1 MDTCFCEKSFIG
13 RSFLVLEILKGGTL
27 CPTPIPPWLH
37 KSENAMV
44 NRIYGHIEKSDLV
57 VSVSRSDNFKKYAI
71 LFKKCADIF
80 KKFPV
85 IILKKWKAIC
95 RKCTELCKK
104 CTANEEV
111 NEPLGPSYSMRLMV
125 LYFLFLF
132 VFGVICRL
140 YFLFLIFTCVLVDVI
155 HDTRL

>member
-1 MDTCFCEKSFIG
+1 MG
-13 RSFLVLEILKGGTL
+13 YLV
-27 CPTPIPPWLH
+27 PHPHSP
-37 KSENAMV
+37 MV
-44 NRIYGHIEKSDLV
+44 NRIYGHIEKSDFF

-95 RKCTELCKK
+95 RKCTVIFKKWTELCKK
-104 CTANEEV
+104 CTVNEEV
-111 NEPLGPSYSMRLMV
+111 NEPLRPSYSMTLMV
-125 LYFLFLF
+125 LYFLLLF

-140 YFLFLIFTCVLVDVI
+140 YFLFLNLTCVLVDVND
-155 HDTRL
+155 DTRL